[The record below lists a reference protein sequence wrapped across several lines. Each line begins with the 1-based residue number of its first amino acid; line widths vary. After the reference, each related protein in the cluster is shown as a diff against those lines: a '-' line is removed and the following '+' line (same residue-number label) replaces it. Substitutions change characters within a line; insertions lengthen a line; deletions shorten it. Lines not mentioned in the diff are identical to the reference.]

1 MEASLEYELMDF
13 PEEQAGLRHSVK
25 DMTAQDISKAQ
36 DLARLC
42 VEQNY
47 KDC

>member
-25 DMTAQDISKAQ
+25 DMTPKDTSKA
-36 DLARLC
+36 
-42 VEQNY
+42 
-47 KDC
+47 